1 MKQSHTFVK
10 KAIIYCLLMTVMGL
24 VIAFA
29 GFALSGFDYS
39 KYQVENKH
47 WYQVIS
53 IPKESIE

>member
-10 KAIIYCLLMTVMGL
+10 KAIIYCLLMTVMGI
-24 VIAFA
+24 VI
-29 GFALSGFDYS
+29 ALSGFDYS

-53 IPKESIE
+53 IPKESIEWK